1 MLRPDPRMLKRIAVK
16 SLLSAVLTVGAGATL
31 YVTMGV
37 SVLSAVLFVLACGVI
52 AVVTSRI

>member
-1 MLRPDPRMLKRIAVK
+1 MLKRIAVK